1 MVEQHE
7 ELRESLRRDNARQD
21 RHEQE
26 PAGLFGLL
34 MYGGTLG
41 LLLVIPMVGGAYLGR
56 WLDTLNPEFG
66 TRWTV
71 SFIVLGVAAGI
82 WNMVWYIRGRS

>member
-1 MVEQHE
+1 MNQHDD
-7 ELRESLRRDNARQD
+7 LRQSVQRDNRRQD
-21 RHEQE
+21 RGEQQR
-26 PAGLFGLL
+26 AGLFGLF

-71 SFIVLGVAAGI
+71 SFIILGVVAGL
-82 WNMVWYIRGRS
+82 WNMIWYIRGRS

>member
-1 MVEQHE
+1 MNQRDDF
-7 ELRESLRRDNARQD
+7 RESLQRDNARQD
-21 RHEQE
+21 RGEQA

-41 LLLVIPMVGGAYLGR
+41 LLLVIPMVGGAYFGR
-56 WLDTLNPEFG
+56 WLDSLNAEFG

-71 SFIVLGVAAGI
+71 SFIILGVVAGI

>member
-1 MVEQHE
+1 MNQHDD
-7 ELRESLRRDNARQD
+7 LRDSLQRDNKRRDRG
-21 RHEQE
+21 EQE

-41 LLLVIPMVGGAYLGR
+41 LLLVIPMVGGAYLGH
-56 WLDTLNPEFG
+56 WLDSQNEEFG

-71 SFIVLGVAAGI
+71 SFIILGVAVGI
-82 WNMVWYIRGRS
+82 WNMVWYIRGRP

>member
-1 MVEQHE
+1 MNQRDDF
-7 ELRESLRRDNARQD
+7 RESLQRDNERQD
-21 RHEQE
+21 RGERE

-56 WLDTLNPEFG
+56 WLDSLNDEFG

-71 SFIVLGVAAGI
+71 SFIILGVVAGI
-82 WNMVWYIRGRS
+82 WNMVWYIRGRP